1 MFKSN
6 FRYLLVLLFLGLG
19 QHALQAQPTWT
30 LNPFGKEEK
39 PEEYK
44 EKLLP
49 SEKTGDKKFTR
60 FRRFIQNNTTRFN
73 YYFNASEKL
82 DAVINRA
89 KVAQRD
95 DFLSLLSFYP
105 YTLDN
110 TKSQQSELDSVIY
123 KATAGILLHDLRT
136 DWVDNMY
143 LLIGKSYYLRQ
154 EFDSAALTF
163 QFINYNL
170 YPRKKN
176 EDYNRVVGTNNA
188 PGKGISIADAEDR
201 NIFQKT
207 LTLAPSRNEALLWLI
222 RTYTDQEAY
231 GDAAGLINILQN
243 DRNLPKRLQDN
254 LEQVIAY
261 WFYNQNQFDSAAVHL
276 ENALSTA
283 ANKQDQGR
291 WEYLLAQMNEMNGNY
306 EKASKFYALA
316 SKHTTDPVMDI
327 YARLSDAK
335 MLRKNGDENELQNSI
350 NHLLR
355 MARKDKYD
363 TYRDIIYYSAAE
375 LSLQVPD
382 TINANA
388 MYSKSIKYNTA
399 NPVYRNKSF
408 LQLGEIAF
416 AQKKYKEA
424 HSFYDSLNISDIK
437 FSEENLEKEMAELQR
452 RKDILAKLSS
462 YSSSIEREDSLQT
475 IAAMGTTE
483 REDYLKK
490 LLRKLR
496 KERGLK
502 EEDLNEGTLITPF
515 GKDANTPT
523 DLFAANEKGDWY
535 FYNSNAKS
543 KGFSQFRSRWGKR
556 EDKDN
561 WRRKAVT
568 GTPNTPPSKDGDP
581 GNIMIATN
589 PDEIAGDNGMKPF
602 VEADLNMPLTLD
614 ALMGN
619 LPLTTAQMD
628 SSNKT
633 IARNLLNMALV
644 FQNDLEDYNEAINTY
659 NIYLDR
665 FENEDKAAAYFG
677 LYFSYFKLNNM
688 AKANQYKNLMASQY
702 ANSDYYKRI
711 TNPASLEPN
720 KPNPVVTKRYE
731 DIYDLY
737 LAGKYTEAS
746 LAKQQADSVY
756 GKNYWTPQLL
766 YIEAVQLIK
775 ERKDSNALIVLNDLQ
790 TLYPESP
797 LRYKARTMAEVLSRR
812 ESIETYLT
820 NLEVTRTEEDFVV
833 VSDEPKN
840 IQVQKT
846 VEPVVPKAPVT
857 APVKPNIVTE
867 PIKTPEVYKSDA
879 FVLQPNAAHYVV
891 MLLDKVDGVY
901 VNEARN
907 AFNRFNKGS
916 MLTQNIVI
924 GRENLEA
931 DKVMLLFTPF
941 EDATTALAYFE
952 RVKKAAAVEVSWLQA
967 NKYSFFIITDDNL
980 QLLKQNKKLAE
991 YKTLL
996 NNNYGNKF

>member
-6 FRYLLVLLFLGLG
+6 FRFTLVLLFLFMG
-19 QHALQAQPTWT
+19 QLALQAQPTWT
-30 LNPFGKEEK
+30 INPFGKEDK
-39 PEEYK
+39 PKQYE

-73 YYFNASEKL
+73 YYFNANEKL
-82 DAVINRA
+82 NAVIARA
-89 KVAQRD
+89 KYAQKD
-95 DFLSLLSFYP
+95 DYLSLLSFYP

-110 TKSQQSELDSVIY
+110 TKSQQTELDSVIY
-123 KATAGILLHDLRT
+123 KATAGILLHDLRS

-154 EFDSAALTF
+154 DFDSAALTF

-176 EDYNRVVGTNNA
+176 DDFNRVVGTNNA
-188 PGKGISIADAEDR
+188 SGKGISIADAEDR
-201 NIFQKT
+201 NIFQKA

-231 GDAAGLINILQN
+231 GDAAGMINILQN
-243 DRNLPKRLQDN
+243 DRNLPKRLHDN
-254 LEQVIAY
+254 LDQVVAY
-261 WFYNQNQFDSAAVHL
+261 WFFKQHQYDSAAVHL

-283 ANKQDQGR
+283 ATKQDQSR
-291 WEYLLAQMNEMNGNY
+291 WEYLLAQLNEMNGNY
-306 EKASKFYALA
+306 DKASKFYALA
-316 SKHTTDPVMDI
+316 SRHTTDPVMDI

-335 MLRKNGDENELQNSI
+335 MLRKNGDEKELQNSI

-355 MARKDKYD
+355 MARKDRYD
-363 TYRDIIYYSAAE
+363 AYRDIIYFSAAE
-375 LSLQVPD
+375 LSIQVPD
-382 TINANA
+382 TLNGIA
-388 MYSKSIKYNTA
+388 MYSKSIKYNSA

-416 AQKKYKEA
+416 AQKKYRDA
-424 HSFYDSLNISDIK
+424 HSFYDSLNLGEVK
-437 FSEENLEKEMAELQR
+437 FSEENLEKEMADLQK
-452 RKDILAKLSS
+452 RKEILAKLAK
-462 YSSSIEREDSLQT
+462 YSSAIERQDSLQT
-475 IAAMGTTE
+475 IAAMGTSE
-483 REDYLKK
+483 RDDYLKK

-496 KERGLK
+496 KERGFK
-502 EEDLNEGTLITPF
+502 DEDLNEGTLITPF

-523 DLFAANEKGDWY
+523 DLFAGNEKGEWY
-535 FYNSNAKS
+535 FYNSNAKA
-543 KGFSQFRSRWGKR
+543 KGFSEFKGRWGKR

-561 WRRKAVT
+561 WRRKAAT
-568 GTPNTPPSKDGDP
+568 GTPNTAPSKVGDP
-581 GNIMIATN
+581 GNPMIATS
-589 PDEIAGDNGMKPF
+589 PDLEDDGMKPF
-602 VEADLNMPLTLD
+602 VEVDPNAPITLAMLMAD
-614 ALMGN
+614 
-619 LPLTTAQMD
+619 LPLTTEQMD

-633 IARNLLNMALV
+633 IARSLLNLAMV

-659 NIYLDR
+659 NIYLER

-688 AKANQYKNLMASQY
+688 AKANYYKNLMASQY
-702 ANSDYYKRI
+702 ASSDYYKRI

-737 LAGKYTEAS
+737 LEGKFTEAA
-746 LAKQQADSVY
+746 LAKQQADSLY

-775 ERKDSNALIVLNDLQ
+775 DRKDSNALLVLKDLQ
-790 TLYPESP
+790 TLYPSSP
-797 LRYKARTMAEVLSRR
+797 LKYKAKNLADVLSRR
-812 ESIETYLT
+812 EAIEAYLT
-820 NLEVTRTEEDFVV
+820 NLEVTRAEEDFVI
-833 VSDEPKN
+833 VSDDSKN
-840 IQVQKT
+840 KQVQKPD
-846 VEPVVPKAPVT
+846 VPVVPKAPVT

-867 PIKTPEVYKSDA
+867 PIKTPEVFKSEA
-879 FVLQPNAAHYVV
+879 FVLQPNAPHYVV

-901 VNEARN
+901 VNEAKN
-907 AFNRFNKGS
+907 AFTRFNKSS
-916 MLTQNIVI
+916 MQTQNVSI

-931 DKVMLLFTPF
+931 DKVMLLFSPF
-941 EDATTALAYFE
+941 EDATSALAYFE

-967 NKYSFFIITDDNL
+967 NKYSFFIISDANL